1 MSRAISVASAFLF
14 VLSAN
19 AGESNAD
26 ILSGYVQ
33 AQAGGATGVGLVGDL
48 KDDAFH
54 ANAEGLTYGGLVG
67 VEIVFVDVWI
77 EHNQYVR
84 GADFAGTWTQ
94 FMTGLDITF
103 DLGQTRNGRTL
114 KSGRIKGGH
123 SQYYGEFGFGFGF
136 GVGTGQQV
144 DPPLDNSELT
154 DRGFLFQAQIGGGIR
169 LNKLVS
175 LGLSLPMQAAYMLK
189 ADAPA
194 NELDSNYASMQAALV
209 LNARFKWQI
218 K

>member
-1 MSRAISVASAFLF
+1 MLRSIATGTAVIVLLFAQTDARADV
-14 VLSAN
+14 
-19 AGESNAD
+19 
-26 ILSGYVQ
+26 LSGYAQ
-33 AQAGGATGVGLVGDL
+33 AQAGGASGVGLVGDL

-54 ANAEGLTYGGLVG
+54 ANAEGFTYGALVG
-67 VEIVFVDVWI
+67 VEIIFVDVWI
-77 EHNQYVR
+77 EHNQFVR
-84 GADFAGTWTQ
+84 GTDFAGTWTQ
-94 FMTGLDITF
+94 FMTGLDIQF
-103 DLGQTRNGRTL
+103 DLGPTRGGETL

-123 SQYYGEFGFGFGF
+123 SQYYGEFGFGLGF

-154 DRGFLFQAQIGGGIR
+154 DRGFLFQAQVGGGFR
-169 LNKLVS
+169 LNKVFS

-194 NELDSNYASMQAALV
+194 NELDTNYTSMQAAL
-209 LNARFKWQI
+209 LFNARLKWQI